1 MAVSVNDVVAQMRAA
16 LSLSDPDLDSTVGS
30 PIRKILDAVGEVV
43 AEAYV
48 DQYMMGYQYDIDSK
62 TGEDLDEFILLFGF
76 TRFPAK
82 RATGTVTFERT
93 SMATADT
100 LIPVGTQLATDGSS
114 PVVVQT
120 TVPALLLQG
129 QTSVQVPVQALI
141 GGAAGNIPANAL
153 TVRMTAFEGV
163 NSFSNTTALTGGAD
177 EESDSQVRDRFKKT
191 VFRNMAGTE
200 QMFLATALN
209 DDAVS
214 QANVIGAA
222 KTYREQIQIIDGT
235 ATSTITDARYIY
247 PDSQT
252 FGANI
257 DAGDILTPNVHY
269 SFDTATPPTIT
280 ILDSATAPDG
290 VYDLEFEFVP
300 ESSRNDPTNGVTN
313 RVDVYVNGNRATEAV
328 EMVTFH
334 SSRTFNTTANDPLNI
349 ANFARV
355 DASEPEAGNYFI
367 AFAFGPVTDPSTSN
381 TITINGINYVEGTD
395 FFLVNDITR
404 EGGTPTSMSGIE
416 LVSTANGAA
425 LAIPA
430 DATTFQVD
438 YVFNAVPRDVEAQVR
453 TWRLIT
459 TDAKVHQAK
468 TILLNIYLA
477 VIYSQGYNEA
487 AVRPSLESA
496 LSNYIGGVGF
506 NGTVQVSDILEVAHQ
521 VTGVDAVRFLTD
533 SDDATNFAIQ
543 QVSGAGTVL
552 QTYATSVP
560 GQVRRA
566 LDVRVGDD
574 STPVFNSL
582 GLLTRAANTFGAV

>member
-1 MAVSVNDVVAQMRAA
+1 MAVSVNDVVAQMRSA
-16 LSLSDPDLDSTVGS
+16 LSLSDPDLDTTVGS

-48 DQYMMGYQYDIDSK
+48 DQYLMTYQYDIDAK

-82 RATGTVTFERT
+82 RATGTVSFERT
-93 SMATADT
+93 SVATSDL
-100 LIPVGTQLATDGSS
+100 LIPVGTQLATDGTA

-129 QTSVQVPVQALI
+129 QTSVQVPVQALV

-153 TVRMTAFEGV
+153 NVRISPFEGV
-163 NSFSNTTALTGGAD
+163 NSFTNITALTGGAD
-177 EESDSQVRDRFKKT
+177 EESDAQVRDRFKKT
-191 VFRNMAGTE
+191 VFRSMAGTE
-200 QMFLATALN
+200 QMYLATALN
-209 DDAVS
+209 DDAVT

-222 KTYREQIQIIDGT
+222 KTFREQIQIVDGT
-235 ATSTITDARYIY
+235 ATSTVTDARYIY

-269 SFDTATPPTIT
+269 TFGTTTPPTIT

-300 ESSRNDPTNGVTN
+300 TSSRNDPTGGVTN
-313 RVDVYVNGNRATEAV
+313 RVDVYVNGTRATEAT
-328 EMVTFH
+328 EMVAFH

-349 ANFARV
+349 ANFQRL
-355 DASEPEAGNYFI
+355 DASEPVAGNYFI
-367 AFAFGPVTDPSTSN
+367 AFAFAPVTDPSVTD
-381 TITINGINYVEGTD
+381 TITIAGVTYTEGTD
-395 FFLVNDITR
+395 FFLVNDVTN

-416 LVSTANGAA
+416 LVSTANGASQV
-425 LAIPA
+425 IPA
-430 DATTFQVD
+430 DGTTFQAD
-438 YVFNAVPRDVEAQVR
+438 YVFNAVPRDVEAQIR

-468 TILLNIYLA
+468 PVLLNFYLA
-477 VIYSQGYNEA
+477 LIYSTGYNEA
-487 AVRPSLESA
+487 SVRPSLEA
-496 LSNYIGGVGF
+496 AISNYISGVGF
-506 NGTVQVSDILEVAHQ
+506 NGVVQVSDILEVAHQ
-521 VTGVDAVRFLTD
+521 VAGVDAVRFLTS
-533 SDDATNFAIQ
+533 SDDPNNYAIQ
-543 QVSGAGTVL
+543 QVSAAGTVL
-552 QTYATSVP
+552 TIYASSIT
-560 GQVRRA
+560 GQIRRA
-566 LDVRVGDD
+566 IDVRVGDD

-582 GLLTRAANTFGAV
+582 GLVTKASNTFGPV